1 MFCARGSILVFLEIL
16 AVKFLTVIFH
26 SGRKFHLI
34 FGRKNPGEKKMLFY
48 LLFPRN
54 LDKIPAKITAVMLVK
69 NTRIKQFLRP

>member
-1 MFCARGSILVFLEIL
+1 VFLEIL

-34 FGRKNPGEKKMLFY
+34 FGRKNPGEKKDAIFY

-69 NTRIKQFLRP
+69 NARIKQFLRP